1 MLLQVCCRRL
11 GRRNRL
17 AWWSTSQTSVGDV
30 SISLV
35 LNWFEHRWQPGP
47 GAIYIGTHCS
57 RWQNTGRCR
66 SRQDDARWFSNVPQ
80 THKDRTCY
88 LLKQNEK
95 KASYLSLSW
104 SVSAPRNS
112 CAPDKRSSHKKPKC
126 LNYLSCTYLTHE
138 GLVVRSGSD
147 NWPDSSFP
155 VSIFL
160 ALALTVEEHQ
170 ALRFYYAKTTPT
182 KF

>member
-17 AWWSTSQTSVGDV
+17 AWWSTSQTLVGDV

-35 LNWFEHRWQPGP
+35 FNWFEHRWQPGP

-95 KASYLSLSW
+95 KIQL
-104 SVSAPRNS
+104 SVSHDQSRRRAIPALLINEVLT
-112 CAPDKRSSHKKPKC
+112 KKPKC

-138 GLVVRSGSD
+138 GLLVRSGSD